1 MREDVFQMYLKEME
15 GIESCDEA
23 ENQRLLRAVKSGD
36 KGARDRLIEGNLK
49 MALQTVQG
57 YLNRGVAAGD
67 LAQEANMALVLAAEE
82 YEEGSFEDYARD
94 QVRKALLAAVEE
106 QSREETAARKIVE
119 LVNKLEDASQEM
131 AQELGRETTVAELAE
146 RMALTADEVKEIM
159 KLTLDAMNV
168 VGD

>member
-49 MALQTVQG
+49 MALQMVQG

-67 LAQEANMALVLAAEE
+67 LAQESNMALVLAAEE
-82 YEEGSFEDYARD
+82 YEEGSFEDYARE
-94 QVRKALLAAVEE
+94 QVRKALSAAVEE

-131 AQELGRETTVAELAE
+131 AQELGREATVAELAE